1 MPHLPEKVKEMT
13 PCGTRVAVPDIWLKE
28 ATPENNPHMLWETT
42 YGNVYDM
49 RNKTMR
55 IMLHEKYDTFYDAKL

>member
-1 MPHLPEKVKEMT
+1 
-13 PCGTRVAVPDIWLKE
+13 
-28 ATPENNPHMLWETT
+28 MLWETS

-55 IMLHEKYDTFYDAKL
+55 LMMHEKYDTYYDAKL

>member
-1 MPHLPEKVKEMT
+1 MRHA
-13 PCGTRVAVPDIWLKE
+13 CGVPDIWLKE
-28 ATPENNPHMLWETT
+28 ATPENNPHMLWETS